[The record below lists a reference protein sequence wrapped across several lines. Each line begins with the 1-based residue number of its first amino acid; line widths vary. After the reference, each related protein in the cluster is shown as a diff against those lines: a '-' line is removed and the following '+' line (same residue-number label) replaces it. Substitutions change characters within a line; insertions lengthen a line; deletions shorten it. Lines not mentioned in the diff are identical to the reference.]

1 MQTSSSNPAANPV
14 SRRSRWNLEIIG
26 MILVGLFFLVA
37 PVFVYPVFLMKAMC
51 YAILGISVNLLLGY
65 AGMLSFGHA
74 AFFGMAGYFFG
85 YVAKVYGLGVLPSLV
100 VAAIGATLLGA
111 VFAAIAVRR
120 IEFYFA
126 MTTLALA
133 QLVYFFCVQAPFT
146 GGDDGLQDIPRGQ
159 LFGFSLRDNTNLY
172 AFVFVMFM
180 LCLLFTY
187 RVVNSPFGE
196 MLKAIRENADR
207 VRSLGQNPI
216 SYKFIAFVLSAFLA
230 SVGGALNA
238 LVFQLAALPDVHW
251 LMSGDGVLMAL
262 VGGIGTLIGP
272 VVGALFIVAAQDG
285 LAELGVSIVVLQGVL
300 FITTVLMFRKGIVG
314 ELARF
319 KKWFE

>member
-1 MQTSSSNPAANPV
+1 MNNQADMTQARTGMP
-14 SRRSRWNLEIIG
+14 RRLNLEIAGIV
-26 MILVGLFFLVA
+26 LVGVFFLLT
-37 PVFVYPVFLMKAMC
+37 PIYVYPVFLMKAMC
-51 YAILGISVNLLLGY
+51 YAILGMSVNLLLGY
-65 AGMLSFGHA
+65 AGMLSFGNA
-74 AFFGMAGYFFG
+74 AFFAISAYIFG
-85 YVAKVYGLGVLPSLV
+85 YVAKEFNFGVLPSLFIG
-100 VAAIGATLLGA
+100 VAAGTALGV

-146 GGDDGLQDIPRGQ
+146 GGDDGLQGIPRGEI
-159 LFGFSLRDNTNLY
+159 FGFSLRDNTHLY
-172 AFVFVMFM
+172 AFVLVIFM

-196 MLKAIRENADR
+196 ILLAIRENSDR
-207 VRSLGQNPI
+207 VKSLGENPT

-230 SVGGALNA
+230 SIGGALKA
-238 LVFQLAALPDVHW
+238 LVFQIAALPDAHW

-272 VVGALFIVAAQDG
+272 IVGALFIVAAQDG
-285 LAELGVSIVVLQGVL
+285 LAEIGISIVVLQGVL
-300 FITTVLMFRKGIVG
+300 FIATVLMFRKGIVG

>member
-1 MQTSSSNPAANPV
+1 MNKQAETMQPAATMP
-14 SRRSRWNLEIIG
+14 RRLNLEIVGIV
-26 MILVGLFFLVA
+26 LVAVFFLLT
-37 PVFVYPVFLMKAMC
+37 PIYVYPVFLMKAMC
-51 YAILGISVNLLLGY
+51 YAILGMSVNLLLGY

-74 AFFGMAGYFFG
+74 AFFAISAYIFG
-85 YVAKVYGLGVLPSLV
+85 YVAKEFHFGVLPSLFIG
-100 VAAIGATLLGA
+100 VAAGTTLGV

-146 GGDDGLQDIPRGQ
+146 GGDDGLQGIPRGEI
-159 LFGFSLRDNTNLY
+159 FGFSLRDNTNLY
-172 AFVFVMFM
+172 VFVLAIFM

-196 MLKAIRENADR
+196 ILMAIRENSDR
-207 VRSLGQNPI
+207 VRSLGENPM

-230 SVGGALNA
+230 SIGGALKA
-238 LVFQLAALPDVHW
+238 LVFQIAALPDAHW

-272 VVGALFIVAAQDG
+272 IVGALFIVAAQDG
-285 LAELGVSIVVLQGVL
+285 LAQIGISVVVLQGVL
-300 FITTVLMFRKGIVG
+300 FIATVLMFRKGIIG

>member
-1 MQTSSSNPAANPV
+1 MAPAVAPAPV
-14 SRRSRWNLEIIG
+14 PRRLNLEMAGI
-26 MILVGLFFLVA
+26 ILVAVFFLLT
-37 PVFVYPVFLMKAMC
+37 PLYIYPVFLMKAMC
-51 YAILGISVNLLLGY
+51 YAILGMSVNLLLGY

-74 AFFGMAGYFFG
+74 AFFGISAYFFG
-85 YVAKVYGLGVLPSLV
+85 YVAKEFNIGVLPSLL
-100 VAAIGATLLGA
+100 VAVAGGTMLGV

-146 GGDDGLQDIPRGQ
+146 GGDDGLQGIPRGEI
-159 LFGFSLRDNTNLY
+159 FGFSLRDNTNLY
-172 AFVFVMFM
+172 IFVLTIFM

-196 MLKAIRENADR
+196 ILTAIRENPDR
-207 VRSLGQNPI
+207 VKSLGENPT

-230 SVGGALNA
+230 SIGGALKA
-238 LVFQLAALPDVHW
+238 LVFQIAALPDTHW

-272 VVGALFIVAAQDG
+272 IVGALFIVAAQDG
-285 LAELGVSIVVLQGVL
+285 LAEIGISIVVLQGVL
-300 FITTVLMFRKGIVG
+300 FIATVLMFRKGIVG